1 MIDWTPDRVRV
12 PYLVPDPWSPG
23 AFKVGHHRS
32 GPETDPDREGIV
44 DPARAEAAEGWA
56 RRHVS
61 PIAPAG
67 PPETCLY
74 TNAPDEDFVLDRVGP
89 LVVASPCS
97 GHGFKFA
104 PLFGGVIAD
113 LVTGRSPSIDLAP
126 FAAGRPAL
134 ARGTSPGAAAGVAR

>member
-1 MIDWTPDRVRV
+1 MVDPAAHEAAERWARDHVRGA
-12 PYLVPDPWSPG
+12 SPG
-23 AFKVGHHRS
+23 A
-32 GPETDPDREGIV
+32 
-44 DPARAEAAEGWA
+44 
-56 RRHVS
+56 
-61 PIAPAG
+61 

-113 LVTGRSPSIDLAP
+113 LAIGGAPRMDLAP
-126 FAAGRPAL
+126 FRADRPSLVPRPAGRRATGS
-134 ARGTSPGAAAGVAR
+134 ANGATTP